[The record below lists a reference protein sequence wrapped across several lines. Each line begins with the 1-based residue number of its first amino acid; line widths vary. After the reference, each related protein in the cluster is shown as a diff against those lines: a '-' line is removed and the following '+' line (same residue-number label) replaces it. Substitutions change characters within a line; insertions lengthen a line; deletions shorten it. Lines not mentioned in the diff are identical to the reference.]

1 MSTQINHVR
10 WPPWVK
16 VTYNTLYGDAT
27 FKVTVGASDFS
38 FTVPLKDASTFETQ
52 TIVRQLYLTLKDKQA
67 RLDAVTARI
76 TKR

>member
-27 FKVTVGASDFS
+27 FKVTVGASDFF
-38 FTVPLKDASTFETQ
+38 FTVPLKDASTFET
-52 TIVRQLYLTLKDKQA
+52 
-67 RLDAVTARI
+67 
-76 TKR
+76 